1 MVTQVQKKQERD
13 YAILTTLALLD
24 MATRSQLQQIH
35 HLGSNRNATRVLKN
49 LEKYLN
55 HFREVENVY
64 YLNKLGRELVGS
76 TKVVQKTLQWEHT
89 VMKNDIYIHFDKPKL
104 WSNENP
110 IVTPEFTLVPDAIFS
125 VKGQQ
130 YFLEVDREQK
140 MKTNIEKLL
149 QYKRFKD
156 MELWQKRNGGR
167 FPIVIYYTS
176 KEIRKHQLTESNPGI
191 ELLTLSKKDL

>member
-1 MVTQVQKKQERD
+1 
-13 YAILTTLALLD
+13 
-24 MATRSQLQQIH
+24 
-35 HLGSNRNATRVLKN
+35 
-49 LEKYLN
+49 
-55 HFREVENVY
+55 VENVY